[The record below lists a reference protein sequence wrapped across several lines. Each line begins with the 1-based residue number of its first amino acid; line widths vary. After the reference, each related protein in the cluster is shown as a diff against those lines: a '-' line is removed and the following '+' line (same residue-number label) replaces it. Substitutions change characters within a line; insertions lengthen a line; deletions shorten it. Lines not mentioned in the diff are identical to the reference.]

1 MSAKNKQSL
10 KSIYDNL
17 GAFLAEVG
25 EENETEETEM
35 TKAEI
40 ETMVAEAVTKALG
53 EAQPT
58 ATALAADEPSTA
70 PITEEAVE
78 KMVADAVAK
87 ALAPQ
92 QEEKKLTAEDVS
104 AMVEKAVKKAVDPI
118 LKARALPTA
127 LDGEDTEPVEKNET
141 HYLAGIL

>member
-1 MSAKNKQSL
+1 
-10 KSIYDNL
+10 
-17 GAFLAEVG
+17 
-25 EENETEETEM
+25 M

-40 ETMVAEAVTKALG
+40 ETMVAEAVTKALE
-53 EAQPT
+53 EAKPT
-58 ATALAADEPSTA
+58 ATAPAAEEPTTA

-78 KMVADAVAK
+78 KMVADAVSK

-92 QEEKKLTAEDVS
+92 KEEKKLTAEDVS

-127 LDGEDTEPVEKNET
+127 LEGEGTDPVEKNEP